1 MLLFFQLILLLML
14 MLMLILPVYVTA
26 CPPLMVIVQPWFEPL
41 SKSFLLGKS
50 KENLLEDF
58 KEYVKT
64 VLTFNIVEKLLLILI
79 PE

>member
-50 KENLLEDF
+50 KENLLED
-58 KEYVKT
+58 
-64 VLTFNIVEKLLLILI
+64 L
-79 PE
+79 